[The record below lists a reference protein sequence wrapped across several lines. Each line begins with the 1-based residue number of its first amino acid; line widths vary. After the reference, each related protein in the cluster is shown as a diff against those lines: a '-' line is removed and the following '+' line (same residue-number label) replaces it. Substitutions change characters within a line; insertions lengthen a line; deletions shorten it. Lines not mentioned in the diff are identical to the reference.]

1 MALVISVAAAML
13 SHGATRA
20 VRRSLWILV
29 GIAIAAACLV
39 LALERRFAALT
50 ADALDL
56 PPGTRVWAHRGTHGG
71 FQGQDEPLNRAGEN
85 TLAAFDASIA
95 HGFTGVELD
104 IHFLGERGF
113 VVKHDREQP
122 DDLRLEDV
130 FAHCGRKV
138 YYWLDFKNLDNG
150 NVDAVI
156 VAFRQIFAKYPV
168 LDRVLIESG
177 ESRALGKLKDAIPGL
192 RAIYWIK
199 RYPPGKGIRTF
210 LRRTRERATVAW
222 FGFRNVSAS
231 YYVSKDRFL
240 RDFGRLG
247 LYVYTVNDAALMAA
261 LRAAG
266 VRVLLTDLD
275 AMPKG
280 IPP

>member
-1 MALVISVAAAML
+1 MVR
-13 SHGATRA
+13 HGATR
-20 VRRSLWILV
+20 VLRRSSWILV
-29 GIAIAAACLV
+29 GVALAASCLV

-56 PPGTRVWAHRGTHGG
+56 PAGTRVWAHRGTHGG
-71 FQGQDEPLNRAGEN
+71 FQGQNEPFNRRGEN
-85 TLAAFDASIA
+85 TLDAFDASIA
-95 HGFTGVELD
+95 RGFTGVELD
-104 IHFLGERGF
+104 IHFLGAQGF
-113 VVKHDREQP
+113 VVKHDPDQP
-122 DDLRLEDV
+122 DELRLEEV

-138 YYWLDFKNLDNG
+138 YYWLDFKNLDND

-156 VAFRQIFAKYPV
+156 AAFRRIFDRYPV

-177 ESRALGKLKDAIPGL
+177 EARALAKLKGAIPGL
-192 RAIYWIK
+192 KAIYWVEK
-199 RYPPGKGIRTF
+199 YPPGKGLWTF

-231 YYVSKDRFL
+231 FYVSKDRFL
-240 RDFGRLG
+240 RDFGSLG
-247 LYVYTVNDAALMAA
+247 LYVYTVNDAPLMVS

-275 AMPKG
+275 ALPDG
-280 IPP
+280 IRP